1 MEHRGV
7 LKVLHWFL
15 DESSHTLWLVY
26 NPNKWTSLYEVAM
39 QMHRGGE
46 SEGGD
51 IKEGEEGAEAVASEK
66 ENMKEKKKL
75 TKEEKERVPE
85 VFNRNF
91 MN

>member
-1 MEHRGV
+1 
-7 LKVLHWFL
+7 
-15 DESSHTLWLVY
+15 
-26 NPNKWTSLYEVAM
+26 M